1 MSENKEETKNTK
13 ESAHQPDVDKTTT
26 PPGKKGK
33 KGEQSTKSKPKTS
46 TKKIKILCDN
56 CAGRYLLSYG
66 KGDVVNLESK
76 QAELMID
83 AGDAKET
90 K

>member
-26 PPGKKGK
+26 PPPKKGK
-33 KGEQSTKSKPKTS
+33 QSAKSKPKTS

-83 AGDAKET
+83 AGDAKEV